1 MRRAETFAKLMH
13 SAIYAVGNHE
23 GGVPEP
29 PEWLQ
34 TRCAQF
40 LDEAWAGAPC
50 WRCHSC
56 DGRPWGQGAKKCR
69 VELLHL
75 DPPTAKVLFDLSA
88 KLPGLVAVPQGGNN
102 ARPWVELPFPGEGV
116 EEDARH
122 VVLHAEDAK
131 QFIANV
137 QVEVSGNDVQKL
149 TPKELKVLFN
159 LMSSENTNSRVRV
172 VAGHTEVNVS
182 HLNIPHV
189 LHEQVIKEL
198 LPPSEVEGHV
208 QEVKR
213 RMRDMIKE
221 ARTAM
226 RTSPVI
232 ESGPSGV
239 AGNQELG
246 EFIIQ
251 HMKMLHGEDER
262 RREHD
267 HMSRVHNELARI
279 DLGKRK
285 RILEGL
291 AEQHQNMADL
301 YAREARHCEATAELM
316 ASRSSDLAQS
326 AAEAGQRAAEKK
338 AQLESLLQLHGEPGT
353 W

>member
-1 MRRAETFAKLMH
+1 
-13 SAIYAVGNHE
+13 
-23 GGVPEP
+23 
-29 PEWLQ
+29 
-34 TRCAQF
+34 
-40 LDEAWAGAPC
+40 
-50 WRCHSC
+50 
-56 DGRPWGQGAKKCR
+56 
-69 VELLHL
+69 
-75 DPPTAKVLFDLSA
+75 
-88 KLPGLVAVPQGGNN
+88 
-102 ARPWVELPFPGEGV
+102 
-116 EEDARH
+116 
-122 VVLHAEDAK
+122 
-131 QFIANV
+131 
-137 QVEVSGNDVQKL
+137 
-149 TPKELKVLFN
+149 
-159 LMSSENTNSRVRV
+159 
-172 VAGHTEVNVS
+172 
-182 HLNIPHV
+182 
-189 LHEQVIKEL
+189 
-198 LPPSEVEGHV
+198 
-208 QEVKR
+208 
-213 RMRDMIKE
+213 
-221 ARTAM
+221 M